1 MNNVFNFCAGP
12 AMLPPAVMQRAQSEM
27 IDWQGRGVSVMEV
40 SHRDKPFMAV
50 AAKAEADL
58 RELMAIPNN
67 YKVLFLAGGGR
78 SQFTAVPLNLLKEGE
93 QADYLITGQWS
104 KAAYEEAKRFRDV
117 AIAGEIDMSQKP
129 IALPTD
135 IKVRD
140 GAKYL
145 HYCPNETV
153 DGIEMFEEPK
163 VAVPL
168 VADMSSCILSRQI
181 DVSKYGLIYAGAQK
195 NIGPSGLVVV
205 IVRDD
210 LLRDDLVVPCIWD
223 YTKQAEQG
231 SMLNTPPT
239 YSWYLA
245 GLVFEW
251 LKEVGGVAA
260 MEAHNAAKAELL
272 YGAIDSIGLYQNLV
286 APSCRSR
293 MNVVWQ
299 LKDESLN
306 EAFLA
311 EAEALGLMALKG
323 HRFVGGMRASM
334 YNAMP
339 LKGTQALVT
348 FMADFAKR
356 HG

>member
-1 MNNVFNFCAGP
+1 MNKVFNFCAGP
-12 AMLPPAVMQRAQSEM
+12 AMLPPAVLQRAQSEM
-27 IDWQGRGVSVMEV
+27 IDWQGLGVSVMEV

-58 RELMAIPNN
+58 RELMAIPDN

-104 KAAYEEAKRFRDV
+104 KAAFEEAKRFRDV
-117 AIAGEIDMSQKP
+117 AIAAEIDMSTKP
-129 IALPTD
+129 IALPVD
-135 IKVRD
+135 IKVRA

-153 DGIEMFEEPK
+153 DGIEMFEEPA
-163 VAVPL
+163 VDVPL
-168 VADMSSCILSRQI
+168 VADMSSCILSRRI

-195 NIGPSGLVVV
+195 NIGPSGLAVV
-205 IVRDD
+205 IVRSD
-210 LLRDDLVVPCIWD
+210 LLRDDMQVPCIWD
-223 YTKQAEQG
+223 YAQQAQQG
-231 SMLNTPPT
+231 SMVNTPPT
-239 YSWYLA
+239 YAWYLA

-272 YGAIDSIGLYQNLV
+272 YGAIDSLPLYQNLV
-286 APSCRSR
+286 DASCRSR

-311 EAEALGLMALKG
+311 EAEALGLLALKG

-339 LKGTQALVT
+339 LAGTQALVA
-348 FMADFAKR
+348 FMQDFAAR